1 MKLESL
7 GFLLASHIS
16 EVILH
21 EAGVT
26 SQLDMEVTA
35 ETSEWQVRAVKV
47 LTDLEVGMYWG
58 DMGII
63 ILTLQLGGVTRQYD
77 KVEMLGL
84 AFLGRG
90 LWIGIFDSVRS
101 SVTPSYVLIPLVFL
115 EYLG

>member
-1 MKLESL
+1 
-7 GFLLASHIS
+7 
-16 EVILH
+16 
-21 EAGVT
+21 
-26 SQLDMEVTA
+26 MEVTA
-35 ETSEWQVRAVKV
+35 ETSEW
-47 LTDLEVGMYWG
+47 
-58 DMGII
+58 
-63 ILTLQLGGVTRQYD
+63 YD